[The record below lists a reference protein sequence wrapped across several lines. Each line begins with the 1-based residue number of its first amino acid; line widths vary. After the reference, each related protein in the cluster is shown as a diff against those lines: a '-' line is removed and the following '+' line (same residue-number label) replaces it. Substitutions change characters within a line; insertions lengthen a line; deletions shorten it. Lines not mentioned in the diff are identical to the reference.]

1 MQKRRIDRKE
11 YISFLSKQNSCLL
24 GPQGIGKTTLLKQ
37 LKGVYIDCSRLS
49 ISPEN
54 FAVEYVGSITHA
66 AEKAPAKDYE
76 RYLDID
82 FLLKHVS
89 GKGTKAL
96 LLAIENE
103 LLKIKPNQ
111 RLLIASAFAFPES
124 LSKEKG
130 KLHIKLDNF
139 EELLALN
146 NYSQID
152 DLISLFLEEIKKHT
166 TRYSLA
172 SSSTFLLKKHLKMQ
186 MKELLPFTEKETDEL
201 AKAYG
206 INDKKLHQLTEGIP
220 FLVEEVCKRYQETK
234 NLEKAFI
241 KELLDRKSASY
252 NLLKQQYS
260 DSLNRARGATLLK
273 NILKVLSR
281 NPPMRLTHIAKKIYR
296 SSPVTKSLL
305 ERLMEVDLVKKD
317 EKLFTFISPV
327 LRLWCK
333 MYFLNITEEE
343 AKDEL

>member
-252 NLLKQQYS
+252 NL
-260 DSLNRARGATLLK
+260 
-273 NILKVLSR
+273 
-281 NPPMRLTHIAKKIYR
+281 
-296 SSPVTKSLL
+296 
-305 ERLMEVDLVKKD
+305 
-317 EKLFTFISPV
+317 
-327 LRLWCK
+327 
-333 MYFLNITEEE
+333 
-343 AKDEL
+343 